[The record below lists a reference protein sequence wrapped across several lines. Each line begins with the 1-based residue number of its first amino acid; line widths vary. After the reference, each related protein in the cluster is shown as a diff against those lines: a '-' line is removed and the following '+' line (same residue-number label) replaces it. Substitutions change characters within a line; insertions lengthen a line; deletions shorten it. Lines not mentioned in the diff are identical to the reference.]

1 MTSFKKSFK
10 ILTIASISLI
20 VLTAILAVILNF
32 TYVGP
37 SVIDSGIL
45 KEYARFAKY
54 IANSLVGQSNVPYPT
69 DLFANLS
76 FFFGLF
82 MGLIGVAWAVLAI
95 IKKEFV
101 KVLYLLE
108 SVAVGF
114 VGSFS
119 FFLLIS
125 GLTYNH
131 VWDFKN
137 ELSGGNLALYVLIL
151 IFAAL
156 ASIIVIGMFVIYIIH
171 FIRDQKEVCSCEDKC
186 ECKDECEC
194 EKECK
199 CEECTE
205 EETKEEHLEAS
216 EEPVKE
222 EVDDTTEEDEANDE
236 VKEESSENGETETK
250 KKRNYKAYHISK
262 HPTLDKWQVKATGS
276 NKALK
281 LFDTQEQAIQYAK
294 QVAKNQ
300 GVSIRVHSK
309 KGRIRS
315 I

>member
-1 MTSFKKSFK
+1 MAIFKKSFK

-20 VLTAILAVILNF
+20 ALTAILAVILNF

-37 SVIDSGIL
+37 SVVDSGIL

-54 IANSLVGQSNVPYPT
+54 IANSIIGQSNVPYPT

-108 SVAVGF
+108 SVVVGF
-114 VGSFS
+114 VGSFA

-131 VWDFKN
+131 IWDFRN
-137 ELSGGNLALYVLIL
+137 ELSGGNLALYILIL

-171 FIRDQKEVCSCEDKC
+171 FIRDQKEVCSCEEKC
-186 ECKDECEC
+186 GCGKECEC
-194 EKECK
+194 ESEDY
-199 CEECTE
+199 CEECAN
-205 EETKEEHLEAS
+205 EETKEESLDNAV
-216 EEPVKE
+216 EEPAE
-222 EVDDTTEEDEANDE
+222 EEKIDE
-236 VKEESSENGETETK
+236 VVEEKDEQEESSENSESETK

>member
-1 MTSFKKSFK
+1 MTVFKKSFK
-10 ILTIASISLI
+10 ILTIASIALI
-20 VLTAILAVILNF
+20 VLTAVLAVVLNF

-37 SVIDSGIL
+37 SVADSGIL

-54 IANSLVGQSNVPYPT
+54 IANSLVGQANLPYPT

-114 VGSFS
+114 VGSFA

-156 ASIIVIGMFVIYIIH
+156 ASIIVIGMFVLYIIH
-171 FIRDQKEVCSCEDKC
+171 FIRDQKEVCTCEEKCAC

-194 EKECK
+194 EKECE

-205 EETKEEHLEAS
+205 EETKEEHLEEVS

-222 EVDDTTEEDEANDE
+222 EAETVSEEDE
-236 VKEESSENGETETK
+236 VKEDSSENGEADTK